1 MASTFFGLTIAYSGL
16 QTYQAATTTTAHNI
30 SNVKTEGYSRQ
41 KLDITA
47 TDALRVYSS
56 YGCVGQG
63 VIANSIERVRNEYYD
78 EKYRNNESRL
88 GEYSTKDNYMT
99 QIEDYLN
106 EFKMEGFT
114 TEYDNFFKSLEELQ
128 KNPSDDTLKNQVIS
142 YGTSI
147 AEYFEGLSKNLK
159 GIQTNANQEIQNKV
173 EQINT
178 IAKNIA
184 SLNKQINVIEVHGTM
199 ANDLRDERD
208 KLLDDL
214 SSIVNIVTHEQDLGN
229 GATAFDIQI
238 NGQYLVDTY
247 NYNTLEIKTY
257 DEKRNISDADGL
269 FDISW
274 SNGFTFN
281 EYLGSLGGELRALID
296 VRDGCNNG
304 FETSPG
310 KVEYNLGETTANYK
324 GIPHYQA
331 QLNKFVT
338 IFTDAVN
345 KVVTSGENSDGTK
358 GVDFF
363 VKKYDSYPY
372 GASNIMIN
380 KDYVNDPSLFPTT
393 HNYSEGVSKSD
404 LVDELIS
411 LKDDKLFDGGTTSY
425 FLQSLVSEV
434 SIDTEKAKTF
444 NVNFKNMSNTV
455 KNQRLS
461 VMGTDED
468 EEAMD
473 LMKFQSAYNL
483 CGQVMSVLNQMYNK
497 LINEMGL

>member
-30 SNVKTEGYSRQ
+30 SNVKTDGYSRQ
-41 KLDITA
+41 QLDITA
-47 TDALRVYSS
+47 ADALRVFSS

-63 VIANSIERVRNEYYD
+63 VQANSIERVRNQYYD

-88 GEYSTKDNYMT
+88 GEYETKDNYMT

-106 EFKMEGFT
+106 EFKLEGFT

-128 KNPSDDTLKNQVIS
+128 KNPGDDTLKNQVIS

-147 AEYFEGLSKNLK
+147 TEYFNSLSKNLK
-159 GIQTNANQEIQNKV
+159 SIQDNANQEIQNKV

-178 IAKNIA
+178 IAQNIA

-199 ANDLRDERD
+199 ANDLRDDRD
-208 KLLDDL
+208 RLLDEL
-214 SSIVNIVTHEQDLGN
+214 STIVNIETHEQDLGN

-247 NYNTLEIKTY
+247 NYNTLELKALET
-257 DEKRNISDADGL
+257 KRNLSDDDGM

-281 EYLGSLGGELRALID
+281 EYLSSLGGELRALID

-304 FETSPG
+304 FEMQPG
-310 KVEYNLGETTANYK
+310 KVEYNMGEATANYK
-324 GIPHYQA
+324 GVPHYQA
-331 QLNKFVT
+331 QLNKFVQ

-345 KVVTSGENSDGTK
+345 KVVTSGENSK
-358 GVDFF
+358 GEVGVPFF
-363 VKKYDSYPY
+363 VKKYESSPY
-372 GASNIMIN
+372 SASNVTIN
-380 KDYVNDPSLFPTT
+380 EAYINDSSLFPTT
-393 HNYSEGVSKSD
+393 HNYTKGESNSA
-404 LVDELIS
+404 LVDELIA
-411 LKDDKLFDGGTTSY
+411 LKEEKLFDGGTTAY

-444 NVNFKNMSNTV
+444 NTNFKNISNTV

-473 LMKFQSAYNL
+473 LMKFQNAYNL

-497 LINEMGL
+497 LINEMGV